1 MRWKYNHASDFESL
15 CRRKRLFLLE
25 VINMK
30 KSKKVS
36 NRSLD
41 DGYIIRNTKYETSN
55 GQALRSKVIKKVIIA
70 IFSVVFLLCGIGFI
84 YVSVMMSRLDRS
96 EQITSEALKKYE
108 EQPSEAPQWAVKTQ
122 QGVMNILLLGV
133 DENDDGSDGR
143 SDSMMLISI
152 DSDSKAIRLVS
163 FLRDSY
169 LEIPTIGKKKLNAAY
184 SNGGVALTM
193 QTLENN
199 FRIDVDRY
207 VSINFENFAAV
218 INKMG
223 GLDVPMSAATC
234 REMNKY
240 RGTHFKE
247 GVNHLNGDQCLYYAR
262 IRHAT
267 DEFGHDDYGRT
278 SRQRQVIQL
287 MIQKMKGMN
296 PLQSSQ
302 ILYDYLHNVKTNL
315 TDNEILSLAAVG
327 VDVSSYKMESMQVPA
342 PDTFT
347 EEDVDGV
354 GNVLSLDLEKNCA
367 LLRQFLYGETIPSE
381 SSD

>member
-1 MRWKYNHASDFESL
+1 
-15 CRRKRLFLLE
+15 
-25 VINMK
+25 MK
-30 KSKKVS
+30 KRSKLNS
-36 NRSLD
+36 GNSLN
-41 DGYIIRNTKYETSN
+41 DGYTFDSSERKNSDSVKSH
-55 GQALRSKVIKKVIIA
+55 SKAVKTVILTI
-70 IFSVVFLLCGIGFI
+70 VFLILLLCGIGFI
-84 YVSVMMSRLDRS
+84 YVSMMMSRLNRS
-96 EQITSEALKKYE
+96 DPVNSEALQQYE

-199 FRIDVDRY
+199 FRIDVDHY

-218 INKMG
+218 IDKMG
-223 GLDVPMSAATC
+223 GLDVPMSKATC
-234 REMNKY
+234 REMNKNI
-240 RGTHFKE
+240 GTHFKE
-247 GVNHLNGDQCLYYAR
+247 GINHLNGAQCLYYAR

-278 SRQRQVIQL
+278 SRQRQIIQL
-287 MIQKMKGMN
+287 MIQKIKGMN
-296 PLQSSQ
+296 LLQSSQ
-302 ILYDYLHNVKTNL
+302 ILYDYLPYVKTNL
-315 TDNEILSLAAVG
+315 NDSEILYLASIG
-327 VDVSSYKMESMQVPA
+327 VDLSSYKIESMQIPA

-347 EEDVDGV
+347 DKSDVPGAGD
-354 GNVLSLDLEKNCA
+354 VLVLDLEKNCA